1 MNVKYERQLKKG
13 VLEIIVL
20 QLLLKEK
27 MYGYQLI
34 MTMKELSQGMF
45 EMREGTLYPILYR
58 LEDDEISRKYY
69 KITED
74 GQKTLIELRS
84 LWHDFSKNV
93 NQILGDNDDE

>member
-1 MNVKYERQLKKG
+1 ML
-13 VLEIIVL
+13 VLS
-20 QLLLKEK
+20 LLRKEE
-27 MYGYQLI
+27 MYGYQI
-34 MTMKELSQGMF
+34 IHELKVKS
-45 EMREGTLYPILYR
+45 RERFLLKDGTLYPILYR
-58 LEDDEISRKYY
+58 LEDDGLVKSEWSEQKDKEISRKYY

>member
-1 MNVKYERQLKKG
+1 
-13 VLEIIVL
+13 
-20 QLLLKEK
+20 
-27 MYGYQLI
+27 

-58 LEDDEISRKYY
+58 LEDDGLVKSEWSEQEDKEISRKYY